1 MDKIEHSNTTISS
14 IQMFEIVVYRNQD
27 LYDTQD
33 VSEQTVIERF
43 LYACKSYVD
52 PEYVSEQ
59 ETDFVNGKMFVS
71 YLDNSGRDKPMIVM
85 LIGLLT
91 QGMIDDIQN
100 GLKKFY
106 NKNCENC
113 DKEIPIQCALCKECI
128 NV

>member
-1 MDKIEHSNTTISS
+1 
-14 IQMFEIVVYRNQD
+14 MFEIVVYRNQD